1 MQTFIVGLLLA
12 GVSGVT
18 IVAFRYPRGFV
29 KLFPYL
35 LASVTVLFL
44 GFGIWHVA
52 IEYAW
57 SNLLE
62 YMVQDTSREAVNIK
76 AQLRVPYTW
85 VVFCYIGVV
94 AFLFIN
100 LKLPPFLGVSD
111 DDDAST
117 SEQNSH

>member
-18 IVAFRYPRGFV
+18 IVAFRYHHGFV

-35 LASVTVLFL
+35 LAFVTVLFL
-44 GFGIWHVA
+44 GFSVWHFA

-57 SNLLE
+57 SNLLQH
-62 YMVQDTSREAVNIK
+62 MVQDESLEAVSIK
-76 AQLRVPYTW
+76 ARLRAPYMW
-85 VVFCYIGVV
+85 VVFCYIGVI

-100 LKLPPFLGVSD
+100 LKLPPFLGIVADNS
-111 DDDAST
+111 AST
-117 SEQNSH
+117 SEQNLH

>member
-18 IVAFRYPRGFV
+18 IVAFRYPHGFV

-44 GFGIWHVA
+44 GFGVWHVA

-57 SNLLE
+57 SNLIE
-62 YMVQDTSREAVNIK
+62 YMAQDTSREAVNMK
-76 AQLRVPYTW
+76 AQLRVPYIW

-94 AFLFIN
+94 AFLFAN
-100 LKLPPFLGVSD
+100 LKLPPFLGVAD
-111 DDDAST
+111 DSAST
-117 SEQNSH
+117 NEQNSH

>member
-18 IVAFRYPRGFV
+18 IVAFRYPHGFV

-35 LASVTVLFL
+35 LVFVTVLFL
-44 GFGIWHVA
+44 GFSVWHVA

-57 SNLLE
+57 SKLLE
-62 YMVQDTSREAVNIK
+62 YMVQDTSHEAVSTK
-76 AQLRVPYTW
+76 AQLRAPYIW
-85 VVFCYIGVV
+85 VVFSYIGVV

-100 LKLPPFLGVSD
+100 LKLPPFLGVAD
-111 DDDAST
+111 DDSMPT
-117 SEQNSH
+117 NEQNSH